1 MGERHRVSLRGGR
14 AEEANS
20 ACGDLR
26 RNLGR
31 AGRGFDQA
39 GAESLASCLD
49 LQPSAESTRSART
62 MQSGRAASLGNRKQ
76 LFGGEVSGLSV
87 RALLFAGL
95 EGLSRRVLSTLCP
108 GWTALATVC
117 PGHAA
122 ALLGGVSDCL
132 SFRHGIYSSRPK
144 DLRADSPKVKPL
156 RRPPLK

>member
-1 MGERHRVSLRGGR
+1 MDERHRVSLRVSLRGGR

-31 AGRGFDQA
+31 AGPGFDQA

-62 MQSGRAASLGNRKQ
+62 MQPGRAASLGNRKQ

-95 EGLSRRVLSTLCP
+95 EGHEGLPLPDSAGTSAEHFGAKQCTYCS
-108 GWTALATVC
+108 
-117 PGHAA
+117 HM
-122 ALLGGVSDCL
+122 
-132 SFRHGIYSSRPK
+132 HQ
-144 DLRADSPKVKPL
+144 LREMC
-156 RRPPLK
+156 